1 MAPTGIE
8 PVADAEDRSFP
19 AAKTKVKASGVKAG
33 GVLFISACA
42 VGCLEK
48 VVLAGAV
55 VSPGLCGVWC
65 RSDSPENGMLAC
77 SVHCLV
83 PEGSGRSDSGTEPQ
97 HGSKFRFIC
106 PRACGGLGGCN

>member
-65 RSDSPENGMLAC
+65 RSDSPENGMLASWSSGKVAMGADVMSPGLEASGLVLT
-77 SVHCLV
+77 SVILS
-83 PEGSGRSDSGTEPQ
+83 E
-97 HGSKFRFIC
+97 
-106 PRACGGLGGCN
+106 